1 MFNQLKIGQRLG
13 LAFGTLLALLALV
26 AGVSVLQMSRLAAN
40 SQFYADNLVP
50 SYQGQHEIALLLGD
64 LRRISF
70 AHVLADNDQ
79 DMTDYETRI
88 TQAQAQLEKAFDH
101 YGKALVADDED
112 KRLLSAAHEA
122 ILAYGRSWASV
133 REVSRQTISDPS
145 KTVEARTRL
154 KATLPSYTAAQ
165 AAITAWWTYNVKLA
179 DQQAEVAAATKES
192 ARLIVG
198 ALTVLALGLGVAAAW
213 VITRSITRPI
223 QRAVELA
230 DTVAHGDLST
240 TIRAEGRDEMAQ
252 LLQALAR
259 MQAELAQVVS
269 TVRQNAESIAT
280 ASTQIAQGNLDLSSR
295 TEEQASA
302 LEETAATM
310 EQLGSTVRHN
320 ADNARQANQLAQGA
334 STVAAQGGEV
344 VNQVVATMQ
353 GISDSSRKIGDIIG
367 VIDGIAFQTN
377 ILALNAAVEAARAG
391 EQGRGFAV
399 VAGEVRSLAQRSAEA
414 AREIK
419 TLITRNVEQVE
430 QGSSLVG
437 QAGQTMDEIV
447 GSIRRVSD
455 IVGEIS
461 SATTEQSSGIQQVGD
476 AVSQMDQVT
485 QQNAALVEESAAAA
499 DSLKNQ
505 ARDLVEAVAVFRL
518 APGMGQAAA
527 AASAATAKAV
537 PPAPRV
543 TPAKPSAVAPK
554 ATVQSASVKGTTT
567 QPVAAPAPKE
577 RELAP
582 AGGSDDWETF

>member
-26 AGVSVLQMSRLAAN
+26 AGVSVFQMSRLAAN
-40 SQFYADNLVP
+40 AQFYADNLVP
-50 SYQGQHEIALLLGD
+50 SYQGQHEISLLLGD
-64 LRRISF
+64 LRRISY
-70 AHVLADNDQ
+70 AHILADTDA
-79 DMTDYETRI
+79 DMTGYETRI
-88 TQAQAQLEKAFDH
+88 AESQNKLEKAFDH
-101 YGKALVADDED
+101 YSKELVADDED
-112 KRLLSAAHEA
+112 KRLLGGAHEA
-122 ILAYGRSWASV
+122 IQAYSRSWESI
-133 REVSRQTISDPS
+133 RQVSRQTLSDPT
-145 KTVEARTRL
+145 KLVEARNML
-154 KATLPSYTAAQ
+154 KAGLPAYNAAQ
-165 AAITAWWTYNVKLA
+165 EAVTAWWTYNVKLA
-179 DQQAEVAAATKES
+179 DQQAQVAAATKES

-198 ALTVLALGLGVAAAW
+198 TLTLLALGLGIAAAW
-213 VITRSITRPI
+213 VITRSITHPL
-223 QRAVELA
+223 QHAVSLA
-230 DTVAHGDLST
+230 NTVAHGDLST

-259 MQAELAQVVS
+259 MQGELAQVVG

-280 ASTQIAQGNLDLSSR
+280 ASAQIAQGNLELSSR

-310 EQLGSTVRHN
+310 EELGSTVRHN
-320 ADNARQANQLAQGA
+320 ADNAQQANQLAQGA
-334 STVAAQGGEV
+334 STIAAQGGEV
-344 VNQVVATMQ
+344 VSQVVATMQ

-437 QAGQTMDEIV
+437 QAGQTMEEIV

-461 SATTEQSSGIQQVGD
+461 SATAEQSSGIQQVGD
-476 AVSQMDQVT
+476 AVGQMDQVT

-505 ARDLVEAVAVFRL
+505 ARDLVDAVAVFRL

-527 AASAATAKAV
+527 AAAPVKTVQA
-537 PPAPRV
+537 APRA
-543 TPAKPSAVAPK
+543 TPAQPRAVLPK
-554 ATVQSASVKGTTT
+554 ATVRPAAA